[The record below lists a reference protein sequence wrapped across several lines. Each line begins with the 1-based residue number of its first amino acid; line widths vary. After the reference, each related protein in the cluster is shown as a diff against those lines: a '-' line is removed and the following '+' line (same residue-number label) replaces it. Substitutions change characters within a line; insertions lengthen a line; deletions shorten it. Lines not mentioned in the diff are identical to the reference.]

1 MWVKGVQVTNFVA
14 GCLFLAYWMLR
25 LTSHHILYRFVKF
38 YYLTYLWL
46 FLDFFSLY
54 PLLIWRE
61 SVDRTKWY
69 RNLKFCTLGLYSV
82 SNRYIFPFF
91 WYFESYF
98 RFKRKIENISNSHIL
113 QSSLPIL
120 FKFHKLTFLLIYKII
135 MRFGENCFG
144 RAQTSPN
151 RNF

>member
-25 LTSHHILYRFVKF
+25 LTSHHVLYRFVKF

-91 WYFESYF
+91 DILKATSGFSTKLKIF
-98 RFKRKIENISNSHIL
+98 KIVISCKVLCRFCSN
-113 QSSLPIL
+113 
-120 FKFHKLTFLLIYKII
+120 FTNW
-135 MRFGENCFG
+135 RFY
-144 RAQTSPN
+144 
-151 RNF
+151 

>member
-25 LTSHHILYRFVKF
+25 LTSHHVLYRFVKF

-82 SNRYIFPFF
+82 SNRYILPFF
-91 WYFESYF
+91 DILKATSGLSAKLKIFQIVISCKVLC
-98 RFKRKIENISNSHIL
+98 RFCSN
-113 QSSLPIL
+113 
-120 FKFHKLTFLLIYKII
+120 FTNW
-135 MRFGENCFG
+135 RFY
-144 RAQTSPN
+144 
-151 RNF
+151 